1 MYAMAQTQHTDF
13 LPSGRRKRDMS
24 FYEKINMAF
33 IEIRITKSWTQNL
46 LKYRKK
52 IPQNFKYIKDNIL
65 QIPFI

>member
-1 MYAMAQTQHTDF
+1 
-13 LPSGRRKRDMS
+13 MS